1 MVTEAAL
8 TFPNIDPVLIQ
19 IWGPIAIRWYSLSY
33 VALLLIGW
41 WAIVRMLH
49 EKALWTNPPF
59 KGKPPA
65 TPDDIGDFVVWITFG
80 VILGGRLGW
89 VIFYGTI
96 LCSVS
101 PDGAMCHNGAYP
113 GAFLTN
119 PLNIISAWD
128 GGMSF
133 HGGLIGVVVAT
144 LWFTH
149 RRKLAT
155 FQIGDLLCVVAPIG
169 MFLVRMA
176 NFING
181 ELWGR
186 PTDVPWAMVFCNDTI
201 KRLHDGQCPDPPGM
215 VARHPSQ
222 LYEAA
227 LEGIV
232 LFIIMQVG
240 LRVFRLHEKPGVLTG
255 MLFLFY
261 GLFRVFVEFFRE
273 PDAPFL
279 GPITMGQMLSS
290 LMWIGGAFFL
300 WYALWR
306 KPALA
311 AKP

>member
-1 MVTEAAL
+1 MASL
-8 TFPNIDPVLIQ
+8 TFPNINPVLLP
-19 IWGPIAIRWYSLSY
+19 IWGAIAIRWYSLSY

-41 WAIVRMLH
+41 WMIVRMLH

-59 KGKPPA
+59 NGKPPA

-101 PDGAMCHNGAYP
+101 PDGGLCHNGAFP
-113 GAFLTN
+113 GAFITN
-119 PLNIISAWD
+119 PINIISAWD

-133 HGGLIGVVVAT
+133 HGGLIGVIIAT

-149 RRKLAT
+149 RRKLNT
-155 FQIGDLLCVVAPIG
+155 LQIGDLLCVVAPIG

-186 PTDVPWAMVFCNDTI
+186 PTNVPWGMVFCNETI
-201 KRLHDGQCPDPPGM
+201 RRLHGNQCPDPPGLIP
-215 VARHPSQ
+215 RHPSQ

-227 LEGIV
+227 LEGVV

-255 MLFLFY
+255 MMFLFY
-261 GLFRVFVEFFRE
+261 GVFRAFVELFRE

-290 LMWIGGAFFL
+290 LMWIAGAFFL
-300 WYALWR
+300 WYALR
-306 KPALA
+306 QRPAVA

>member
-8 TFPNIDPVLIQ
+8 TFPNIDPVLLQ

-59 KGKPPA
+59 RGKPPA
-65 TPDDIGDFVVWITFG
+65 TADDIGDFVVWITFG

-96 LCSVS
+96 LCSVT
-101 PDGAMCHNGAYP
+101 PDGGMCGNGALP
-113 GAFLTN
+113 GEFLTN
-119 PLNIISAWD
+119 PIRIISAWD

-149 RRKLAT
+149 RRRLDRY
-155 FQIGDLLCVVAPIG
+155 QIGDLLAVVAPIG

-186 PTDVPWAMVFCNDTI
+186 PTDVPWGMVFCNETI
-201 KRLHDGQCPDPPGM
+201 HKIHGGCPAGTMP
-215 VARHPSQ
+215 RHPSQ
-222 LYEAA
+222 LYEAF

-232 LFIIMQVG
+232 LFAIMQIG
-240 LRVFRLHEKPGVLTG
+240 LRVFRWHEKPGLLTG
-255 MLFLFY
+255 VMFGGY
-261 GLFRVFVEFFRE
+261 ATFRIIVEFFRE
-273 PDAPFL
+273 PDAAFL
-279 GPITMGQMLSS
+279 GPITMGQMLSA
-290 LMWIGGAFFL
+290 LMYAAAAFFL
-300 WYALWR
+300 WVAF
-306 KPALA
+306 KPASA

>member
-1 MVTEAAL
+1 MHEAAL
-8 TFPNIDPVLIQ
+8 TFPNIDPVLIK

-65 TPDDIGDFVVWITFG
+65 TADDIGDFVVWITFG

-101 PDGAMCHNGAYP
+101 PQGAMCGGLP
-113 GAFLTN
+113 GEFLTN
-119 PLNIISAWD
+119 PIRIISAWD

-133 HGGLIGVVVAT
+133 HGGLIGVIIAT

-149 RRKLAT
+149 RRKLST
-155 FQIGDLLCVVAPIG
+155 LQIGDLLCVVAPIG

-186 PTDVPWAMVFCNDTI
+186 PTNEPWGMVFCNETV
-201 KRLHDGQCPDPPGM
+201 KRLHNGNCPAGDI
-215 VARHPSQ
+215 ARHPSQ

-227 LEGIV
+227 LEGIL
-232 LFIIMQVG
+232 LFIIMQIG
-240 LRVFRLHEKPGVLTG
+240 LRVFRWHERPGVLAG
-255 MLFLFY
+255 VMFLCY

-290 LMWIGGAFFL
+290 LMWAAGAFL
-300 WYALWR
+300 IWYALWR
-306 KPALA
+306 KPALP